1 MATQT
6 ATNYFEIV
14 TRLPA
19 DAVVVFRHVGW
30 EDYEELLAQVG
41 EASGLRLS
49 YDDGILTAMTLGT
62 EHEKYARFIEKLLTV
77 LSLKKRI
84 AILSFGAATI
94 KRPSQRKGLEP
105 DACFYVQRAE
115 ELGNRVQLDFE
126 HDPPPDV
133 AVEIDV
139 HHSSEEKLSIYEAL
153 GVPEVWRYDGQRLS
167 MFVLRG
173 VGYEEVERSQA
184 LPVLTGEV
192 LTEFLARLQRDGEL
206 QALLAFDEW
215 LGAQIERS

>member
-139 HHSSEEKLSIYEAL
+139 HHSSEEKLSIYVAL
-153 GVPEVWRYDGQRLS
+153 GVPEVWRYDGQRLR

-184 LPVLTGEV
+184 LPVLTSEAVTG
-192 LTEFLARLQRDGEL
+192 FLERLRREGEL

-215 LGAQIERS
+215 IGAR

>member
-1 MATQT
+1 MTTQT

-139 HHSSEEKLSIYEAL
+139 HHSSEEKLSIYVAL
-153 GVPEVWRYDGQRLS
+153 GVPEVWRYDGQRLR

-184 LPVLTGEV
+184 LPVLTSEAVTG
-192 LTEFLARLQRDGEL
+192 FLERLRREGEL

-215 LGAQIERS
+215 IGSR

>member
-153 GVPEVWRYDGQRLS
+153 GVPEVWRYDGQRLR

-184 LPVLTGEV
+184 LPVLTSEV

-215 LGAQIERS
+215 LGSR

>member
-153 GVPEVWRYDGQRLS
+153 GVPEVWRYDGQRLR

-215 LGAQIERS
+215 LGSR

>member
-115 ELGNRVQLDFE
+115 ELGNRMQLDFE

-139 HHSSEEKLSIYEAL
+139 HHSSEEKLSIYVAL
-153 GVPEVWRYDGQRLS
+153 GVPEVWRYDGRRVS

-184 LPVLTGEV
+184 LPVLTSEAVTG
-192 LTEFLARLQRDGEL
+192 FLERLRREGEL

-215 LGAQIERS
+215 LGSR

>member
-1 MATQT
+1 M
-6 ATNYFEIV
+6 
-14 TRLPA
+14 
-19 DAVVVFRHVGW
+19 
-30 EDYEELLAQVG
+30 
-41 EASGLRLS
+41 
-49 YDDGILTAMTLGT
+49 
-62 EHEKYARFIEKLLTV
+62 TV

-139 HHSSEEKLSIYEAL
+139 HHSSEEKLSIYVAL
-153 GVPEVWRYDGQRLS
+153 GVPEVWRYDGQRLR

-184 LPVLTGEV
+184 LPVLTSEAVTG
-192 LTEFLARLQRDGEL
+192 FLERLRREGEL

-215 LGAQIERS
+215 IGAR

>member
-1 MATQT
+1 MTTQT

-62 EHEKYARFIEKLLTV
+62 EREKYARFIEKLLTV

-84 AILSFGAATI
+84 VILSFGAATI

-139 HHSSEEKLSIYEAL
+139 HHSSEEKLSIYVAL
-153 GVPEVWRYDGQRLS
+153 GVPEVWRYDGQRLR

-184 LPVLTGEV
+184 LPVLTSEAVTG
-192 LTEFLARLQRDGEL
+192 FLERLRREGEL

-215 LGAQIERS
+215 IGAR

>member
-1 MATQT
+1 MTTQT

-139 HHSSEEKLSIYEAL
+139 HHSSEEKLSIYVAL
-153 GVPEVWRYDGQRLS
+153 GVPEVWRYDGQRLR

-184 LPVLTGEV
+184 LPVLTSEAVTG
-192 LTEFLARLQRDGEL
+192 FLERLRREGEL

-215 LGAQIERS
+215 IGAR

>member
-41 EASGLRLS
+41 AASGLRLS
-49 YDDGILTAMTLGT
+49 YNDGILTAMTLGT
-62 EHEKYARFIEKLLTV
+62 EHESYAEFIKSLVGIVRLRLRLNIRF
-77 LSLKKRI
+77 
-84 AILSFGAATI
+84 FGSATI

-115 ELGNRVQLDFE
+115 ELGNRVELDFE

-139 HHSSEEKLSIYEAL
+139 HHSSEEKLSIYGAL

-184 LPVLTGEV
+184 LPVLTSEAVTG
-192 LTEFLARLQRDGEL
+192 FLERLRREGEL

-215 LGAQIERS
+215 LGTQTERS